1 MSGDASA
8 EGDRYL
14 AEAEKALK
22 RTTLFGFGKS
32 QKYQD
37 AAEAFTKAGIK
48 FKLACLWDS
57 AGGAYTQAAECL
69 LTEGEA
75 YDGASKLVEAGN
87 CFKKSNPVK
96 AIKTF
101 NRVIDLNN
109 EAGKFSQS
117 ARYYQEVAEI
127 YEADDNTKGALEAY
141 QQAANLLIGDSK
153 STISVQYLLPIQLQH
168 SGAQFH
174 RIILSYLSHP
184 LILDCFSCYTVD

>member
-1 MSGDASA
+1 MSASA
-8 EGDRYL
+8 AADGDKYL

-48 FKLACLWDS
+48 FKLATLWDS
-57 AGGAYTQAAECL
+57 AGAAYTQAAECL
-69 LTEGEA
+69 LTEGEV
-75 YDGASKLVEAGN
+75 YDGTSKLVEAGN

-109 EAGKFSQS
+109 EAGKFAQS

-127 YEADDNTKGALEAY
+127 YEADENTKGALEAY
-141 QQAANLLIGDSK
+141 QQAANLLIGERTQYWDCICEERHC
-153 STISVQYLLPIQLQH
+153 STTAYTSRSHHISRVKQVATKLL
-168 SGAQFH
+168 
-174 RIILSYLSHP
+174 
-184 LILDCFSCYTVD
+184 DT